1 MPWFWSNT
9 TTDKEANPPNHFP
22 TSKQKLE
29 TQLQALPIYAPE
41 IVVPTVLLTA
51 TLLTLHTFYRRRL
64 RRISTVPQLPPS
76 FLTSHRSLFGTAVS
90 VGDADNFRLFHT
102 PGGRLLGWG
111 WLRHVPA
118 SRKDLAKAGTL
129 HIRLA
134 GIDAPEGAHF
144 GNPAQ
149 PYAAEAQT
157 WLTNYVL
164 GKRLRVTLLAR
175 DRYERV
181 VCSVKVWRWGF
192 RRDVSL
198 EMVKAGWA
206 EVYVNYGA
214 EYGGLERELKKAL
227 ETAQYGSFF
236 RVVRWELI
244 LGARDGGCG
253 PRI

>member
-1 MPWFWSNT
+1 MPWFWSNSNSGNSN
-9 TTDKEANPPNHFP
+9 KEANSASSNSTP
-22 TSKQKLE
+22 KQRLE
-29 TQLQALPIYAPE
+29 KQLQSLPIYAPE

-64 RRISTVPQLPPS
+64 RRIPTVPQLPPS
-76 FLTSHRSLFGTAVS
+76 FLTNHRSLFGTAVS

-111 WLRHVPA
+111 WLRQIPEA
-118 SRKDLAKAGTL
+118 RKDLAKAGTL

-144 GNPAQ
+144 GNPSQ
-149 PYAAEAQT
+149 PYAAEAQA

-164 GKRLRVTLLAR
+164 GRRLRVTLLAR

-181 VCSVKVWRWGF
+181 VCSVKLWRWGI

-206 EVYVNYGA
+206 ELYVNYGA
-214 EYGGLERELKKAL
+214 EYGGLEKELTKAL
-227 ETAQYGSFF
+227 EVAKYRDSSAELTVDD
-236 RVVRWELI
+236 RNVV
-244 LGARDGGCG
+244 CG
-253 PRI
+253 LRT

>member
-1 MPWFWSNT
+1 M
-9 TTDKEANPPNHFP
+9 
-22 TSKQKLE
+22 
-29 TQLQALPIYAPE
+29 
-41 IVVPTVLLTA
+41 
-51 TLLTLHTFYRRRL
+51 
-64 RRISTVPQLPPS
+64 
-76 FLTSHRSLFGTAVS
+76 S

-111 WLRHVPA
+111 WLRQIPEA
-118 SRKDLAKAGTL
+118 RKDLAKAGTL

-149 PYAAEAQT
+149 PYAAEAQA
-157 WLTNYVL
+157 WLTSYVL
-164 GKRLRVTLLAR
+164 GRRVRVTLLAR

-181 VCSVKVWRWGF
+181 VCSVKVWRWGI

-214 EYGGLERELKKAL
+214 EYGGLETDLKKAL
-227 ETAQYGSFF
+227 DTAKYGKSDAQ
-236 RVVRWELI
+236 LI
-244 LGARDGGCG
+244 VDDGDEVCG
-253 PRI
+253 LRT